1 MKERSDWWL
10 HCSLIELLDDRAKR
24 GGKERTAAVFAASAE
39 GECRRKQEGLTSGTR
54 LPEREREGRRRPVLG
69 RLGPRGTKEEGKER

>member
-24 GGKERTAAVFAASAE
+24 GGKGRTAAVFAASVE
-39 GECRRKQEGLTSGTR
+39 ERCERRKRALTARARSS
-54 LPEREREGRRRPVLG
+54 EREREKK
-69 RLGPRGTKEEGKER
+69 RGGGGADM